1 MIYLTRQEQRIVILL
16 CALMLLS
23 IGILIVKRF
32 QPGWFL
38 RASMGA
44 PDFDA
49 RQTPPQ
55 LKLQPSTQAKQSTS
69 QKKTEPLPVKD
80 TTQTPQQQQSSQS
93 STSNNKPQS
102 IDGKININTADTAE
116 LEKLPGIGPIK
127 AQSIIDYRN
136 KNGRFSSVDDLIN
149 VDGIGEKTLEKI
161 RNFVIIG
168 DKK

>member
-38 RASMGA
+38 RASMGT

-55 LKLQPSTQAKQSTS
+55 LKSQYPIKANQPVN
-69 QKKTEPLPVKD
+69 QKKTEQLPVKD
-80 TTQTPQQQQSSQS
+80 TTQTSQQQTSQP
-93 STSNNKPQS
+93 STSNDKKPAVV
-102 IDGKININTADTAE
+102 GKININTASVEE
-116 LEKLPGIGPIK
+116 LTKLIGIGPTK

-136 KNGRFSSVDDLIN
+136 KNGKFLSVDDLLN
-149 VDGIGEKTLEKI
+149 VKGIGEKTLEKF
-161 RNFVIIG
+161 RNSVTIG
-168 DKK
+168 DNK

>member
-38 RASMGA
+38 RASIGA

-55 LKLQPSTQAKQSTS
+55 LKLQPPTQAEQSTS

-93 STSNNKPQS
+93 STPGDKPQS
-102 IDGKININTADTAE
+102 IDGKININTADTIE
-116 LEKLPGIGPIK
+116 LEKLPGIGPKK
-127 AQSIIDYRN
+127 AQSIIDYRT
-136 KNGRFSSVDDLIN
+136 KNGKFSSVDDLLN

-161 RNFVIIG
+161 RNSVIVD

>member
-38 RASMGA
+38 RVSIGT

-49 RQTPPQ
+49 SQTPPQ
-55 LKLQPSTQAKQSTS
+55 LKSQYPVQIDRQAN
-69 QKKTEPLPVKD
+69 QKKAEPLPVKN
-80 TTQTPQQQQSSQS
+80 TTQTSQQQISQS
-93 STSNNKPQS
+93 SIPNSKKPVVE
-102 IDGKININTADTAE
+102 GKININTANIEE
-116 LEKLPGIGPIK
+116 LVKLPGIGPKK

-136 KNGRFSSVDDLIN
+136 KNGKFSTVDDILN
-149 VDGIGEKTLEKI
+149 VEGIGEKTLEKL
-161 RNFVIIG
+161 RNYITVG
-168 DKK
+168 DSK

>member
-23 IGILIVKRF
+23 IGVLIVKRF

-38 RASMGA
+38 RASMGT

-55 LKLQPSTQAKQSTS
+55 LKSQYPVQVERPTN
-69 QKKTEPLPVKD
+69 QKKTEQLPAKD
-80 TTQTPQQQQSSQS
+80 ITQTSQP
-93 STSNNKPQS
+93 STSNDKKPVVE
-102 IDGKININTADTAE
+102 GKININTAGVEE
-116 LEKLPGIGPIK
+116 LTKLPGIGPTK

-136 KNGRFSSVDDLIN
+136 KNGKFSSVDDLLN
-149 VDGIGEKTLEKI
+149 VKGIGEKTLEKF
-161 RNFVIIG
+161 RNSVTIG
-168 DKK
+168 DDGK